1 MPVGGYVRGVA
12 REKQKLRE
20 GARDERTNVASVLI
34 CTTGKPIGGLRYAR
48 APSWQRGGGA
58 RALLLLLRGRVGGM
72 VLLLLLRRLVF
83 SGRVATTAVSAP
95 ATIVRLIVA
104 LLLLCG
110 WAGRGTVRGL
120 LRGGH
125 GSNGG
130 LIRGTAADHR
140 G

>member
-1 MPVGGYVRGVA
+1 
-12 REKQKLRE
+12 
-20 GARDERTNVASVLI
+20 
-34 CTTGKPIGGLRYAR
+34 
-48 APSWQRGGGA
+48 
-58 RALLLLLRGRVGGM
+58 M
-72 VLLLLLRRLVF
+72 VLLLLLRRRLVF
-83 SGRVATTAVSAP
+83 SGRVVSPTISAP

-110 WAGRGTVRGL
+110 WAGSGTVRGL

-130 LIRGTAADHR
+130 LIRGAAADHR